1 MEHARM
7 GALVQLEPV
16 AKQSLS
22 QAVMQSLITYIKTG
36 PLQPGDALP
45 NQHELARQLG
55 VSRPVLREAMQVL
68 AARGVLTIKPGSGCY
83 VSSALDSPAETVLA
97 TLIHESALEALEA
110 RMVIEVELAGLAA
123 ERGRPADFAVIDAIL
138 KRLER
143 AVLHQEDTAV
153 ITSDFHRELARA
165 GHNAVLFRMS
175 ELLSRSRTDQGL
187 RIEHALPDVRAGELE
202 SHRKLFDAVHLGGP
216 EVARAAMRKH
226 LELAHGWEEQ
236 VAALREA
243 AQHEV
248 SLVTTR

>member
-1 MEHARM
+1 MVT
-7 GALVQLEPV
+7 LVQLEPV

-22 QAVMQSLITYIKTG
+22 QAVMQSLVTYIKTG

-68 AARGVLTIKPGSGCY
+68 AARGLLTIKPGSGCY
-83 VSSALDSPAETVLA
+83 VSSLLDAPAETVLE

-123 ERGRPADFAVIDAIL
+123 ERGAPDDFAMIDVIL

-143 AVLHQEDTAV
+143 AVSQREDTAI

-175 ELLSRSRTDQGL
+175 ELLSRSRTAQGL

-202 SHRKLFDAVHLGGP
+202 SHRKLFEAVRAGGADL
-216 EVARAAMRKH
+216 ARAAMREH

-236 VAALREA
+236 VAGLREA
-243 AQHEV
+243 AQRDR
-248 SLVTTR
+248 SLVAAP

>member
-1 MEHARM
+1 MVT
-7 GALVQLEPV
+7 LVQLEPV

-22 QAVMQSLITYIKTG
+22 QAVMQSLVTFIKTG

-83 VSSALDSPAETVLA
+83 ISSALDAPAETVLES
-97 TLIHESALEALEA
+97 LIHESALEALEA

-123 ERGRPADFAVIDAIL
+123 ERGNPDDFDVIETIL

-143 AVLHQEDTAV
+143 AVAQREDTAV

-165 GHNAVLFRMS
+165 GHNAILFRMS

-202 SHRKLFDAVHLGGP
+202 SHRKLFQAVRGGRP
-216 EVARAAMRKH
+216 EIARAAMREH
-226 LELAHGWEEQ
+226 LERAHGWEEQ
-236 VAALREA
+236 VAALRDA
-243 AQHEV
+243 AQRAG
-248 SLVTTR
+248 SLLAAP